1 MSWQQ
6 AVESTV
12 TGLGY
17 DLVGVEHAS
26 SGLLRVTIDRV
37 PGQVYPGPDGSAADG
52 GDAVTVDDC
61 GRVTR
66 QLQLALEVEGLNY
79 KRLEVS
85 SPGLDRPL
93 RRESDYQRFAGSEI
107 SLALKEPLKGRKSWR
122 GVLEAAD
129 EGWRIVFHD
138 GKVEQALDFRL
149 DEVRDARLVP
159 VVDFKGKKRSDAAP
173 ARGPAAASLADGGQ
187 DR

>member
-1 MSWQQ
+1 MNWQQ

-17 DLVGVEHAS
+17 DLVGVERAAN
-26 SGLLRVTIDRV
+26 GLLRVTIDRV
-37 PGQVYPGPDGSAADG
+37 PGQVYPAADGSATDSAES
-52 GDAVTVDDC
+52 VTVDDC

-66 QLQLALEVEGLNY
+66 QLQLALEVEGLDY

-93 RRESDYQRFAGSEI
+93 KREADYRRFAGAEI

-122 GVLEAAD
+122 GVLEAAG

-159 VVDFKGKKRSDAAP
+159 VVDFKGRNKSDAAR
-173 ARGPAAASLADGGQ
+173 AAKPAAASGADGGQ
-187 DR
+187 NR